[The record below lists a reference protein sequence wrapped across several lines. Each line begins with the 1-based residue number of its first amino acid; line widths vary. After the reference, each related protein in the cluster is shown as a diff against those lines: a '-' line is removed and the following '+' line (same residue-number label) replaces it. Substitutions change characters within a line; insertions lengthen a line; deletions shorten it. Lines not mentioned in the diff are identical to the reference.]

1 MPIPALGTRPRPWW
15 WVGTG
20 QWDPAQPALNTAAD
34 PQDEP
39 SSWETAE
46 LDPAQVEQRIKE
58 YNSQINSNLFM
69 SLVWG

>member
-1 MPIPALGTRPRPWW
+1 MPIPALGSGTRPWGW
-15 WVGTG
+15 LGTG
-20 QWDPAQPALNTAAD
+20 QRDPAQPALSTDAAL
-34 PQDEP
+34 QDEP

-69 SLVWG
+69 SLV